1 MTSKTLSII
10 VLVALWMTS
19 PAAALNIVLTNDDG
33 LTANVKALRE
43 ALIAAGHDVVLSI
56 PCQNQSGTG
65 AGLAFFRPITSLTRA
80 CVGEAAAAGAPG
92 VGPIDGIE
100 NAYYVDGT
108 PVMAAMH
115 GLDIIAAQRW
125 KEGPNLLISGPNE
138 GQNAGGIVI
147 SSGTVSNAQFAL
159 QRGVAAIA
167 ISADANTTR
176 NTTLAKEV
184 ATLCVKLLNAL
195 QKRSTGAGVLPPGI
209 GLNVNYPKFG
219 EGESA
224 RLAWVITRFGDFDY
238 VTTRFVMDLSKDS
251 RAQALRLSDVALPG
265 VTTVSHDAASASK
278 DTDRQSEALVMLE
291 GKISV
296 TPMQFGYAV
305 TTRAHG
311 RLEKDLAKLLNEREP
326 RATQ

>member
-1 MTSKTLSII
+1 MTSKILSTTL
-10 VLVALWMTS
+10 LVALWMTS
-19 PAAALNIVLTNDDG
+19 PASALNIVLTNDDG
-33 LTANVKALRE
+33 FTANVKALRE

-65 AGLAFFRPITSLTRA
+65 AGLAFFRPITSLTQA
-80 CVGEAAAAGAPG
+80 CVGDAAAAGAPG
-92 VGPIDGIE
+92 VGPINGIE

-108 PVMAAMH
+108 PLMATMH
-115 GLDIIAAQRW
+115 GLDVIAAQRW
-125 KEGPNLLISGPNE
+125 KDGPDLLISGPNE

-159 QRGVAAIA
+159 HRGIAAIA

-195 QKRSTGAGVLPPGI
+195 QKRSGGDVLPPGI
-209 GLNVNYPKFG
+209 GLNVNYPRFG
-219 EGESA
+219 AGESA
-224 RLAWVITRFGDFDY
+224 RLPWVMTRFGDFDY

-251 RAQALRLSDVALPG
+251 RAEALRLSDVALPG
-265 VTTVSHDAASASK
+265 VTTVSHGAASASK
-278 DTDRQSEALVMLE
+278 GTDRLSEALVMLE
-291 GKISV
+291 GRISV
-296 TPMQFGYAV
+296 TPMQFGYA
-305 TTRAHG
+305 APPKKHG

-326 RATQ
+326 QKK